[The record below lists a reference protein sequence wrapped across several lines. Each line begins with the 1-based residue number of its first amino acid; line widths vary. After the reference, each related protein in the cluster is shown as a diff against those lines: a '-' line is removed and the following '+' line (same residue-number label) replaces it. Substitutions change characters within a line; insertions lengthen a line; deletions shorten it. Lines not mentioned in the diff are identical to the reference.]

1 MSVIL
6 GYGGYVQLSR
16 EWPEPT
22 VFPQSSRA
30 GANAIFCQNKAFWTG
45 QHVLIYSFLG
55 LPLRG
60 GDTPYAP
67 SPNGHR
73 FWGGS
78 SLSGGPNTAHRENGN
93 SSFWKTGT
101 ASVVIY
107 NPGIPSNPATNF
119 FVPGTVFNPAQDF
132 IVPAVS
138 LDFWETELTTGFDQ
152 VRSAYLNRD
161 QLDRITFYK
170 TEGGAINRNPDD
182 LILFSN
188 IEYKSLLIAPYS
200 SSVNYQIALEAL
212 GQFMFEEAGGQEQA
226 ASAIIDLPEEMLNIA
241 EDPEQRGWSILVGC
255 REWTLQTD
263 PAVLDTTAIGEDF
276 GDSVKDVVRGSGS
289 FNGFIP
295 VSNPDSS
302 KFDAR
307 GFIRLMLMTET
318 GSKARVRLRVQDQKT
333 GGCENED
340 AVWIEADILL
350 GPGEISAS
358 VDEAVTYSS
367 QFIVVKDKDGIGVKP
382 MIGPFA

>member
-6 GYGGYVQLSR
+6 GLGGYVQLSR

-22 VFPQSSRA
+22 AFPQASRA
-30 GANAIFCQNKAFWTG
+30 GTNALFCQDRAFWTG

-55 LPLRG
+55 LPLKIAG
-60 GDTPYAP
+60 QDYAP
-67 SPNGHR
+67 SPEGHR

-78 SLSGGPNTAHRENGN
+78 SLATGPQSAHRGTGN
-93 SSFWKTGT
+93 TVFWKQSGDELL
-101 ASVVIY
+101 
-107 NPGIPSNPATNF
+107 NPG
-119 FVPGTVFNPAQDF
+119 
-132 IVPAVS
+132 
-138 LDFWETELTTGFDQ
+138 FWETSATTGFDQ
-152 VRSAYLNRD
+152 LLDAYVYRD
-161 QLDRITFYK
+161 QLDRITFY
-170 TEGGAINRNPDD
+170 TSEGAAINRNPEE
-182 LILFSN
+182 LIAFSN
-188 IEYKSLLIAPYS
+188 VDYKSLLIAPYS
-200 SSVNYQIALEAL
+200 SSEDYQIAFEAL
-212 GQFMFEEAGGQEQA
+212 GQFMYEEMPQREERV
-226 ASAIIDLPEEMLNIA
+226 SNYIDIPEDMLNISQ
-241 EDPEQRGWSILVGC
+241 DPEQRGWSILVSC

-263 PAVLDTTAIGEDF
+263 PTVLDSTAIGEDF